1 MVSKNDKKIK
11 NFFNKNFPFNQKIFE
26 NKYDLILDDEDV
38 NDLTKIFDNQNE
50 IYFDDAHTNIIGSKI
65 LGKEIF
71 KIIKENLN

>member
-1 MVSKNDKKIK
+1 M
-11 NFFNKNFPFNQKIFE
+11 
-26 NKYDLILDDEDV
+26 ILNDEDV
-38 NDLTKIFDNQNE
+38 HDLTKIFDNQNE